1 MKALCFGEIL
11 WDVNGSERTLGGA
24 PLNVAG
30 HIRRLGGNS
39 YMASAVGRDEL
50 GSLTL
55 SAIDSL
61 GVDRRLVHLSD
72 NPTGIAE
79 VTLSDGIP
87 SYAFNDPA
95 AWDDINMTEDDMSFL
110 ASQSFDAIVY
120 GTLAARHSSSR
131 MALFAIL
138 DSIDSREFFFDVNIR
153 LSFYSDELIMEGLK
167 RATILKMNDEEIPA
181 VASALGC
188 GKERVIERLF
198 QMPRLG
204 KVIVTC
210 GKEGA
215 YCYERNGFC
224 VHADAGSAEVVSTVG
239 AGDSL
244 SAAFLF
250 FSSLGY
256 DASQSLERAAKVAEF
271 VVTEPGA
278 IPEYPENL
286 KKKLGIC

>member
-110 ASQSFDAIVY
+110 IGWSLYNATSDNIGEITDFMDIPGNPCIIA
-120 GTLAARHSSSR
+120 GTKKGAVTIPLHED
-131 MALFAIL
+131 LII
-138 DSIDSREFFFDVNIR
+138 SIDPVSRSITMDIPDGL
-153 LSFYSDELIMEGLK
+153 LSL
-167 RATILKMNDEEIPA
+167 
-181 VASALGC
+181 
-188 GKERVIERLF
+188 
-198 QMPRLG
+198 
-204 KVIVTC
+204 
-210 GKEGA
+210 
-215 YCYERNGFC
+215 
-224 VHADAGSAEVVSTVG
+224 
-239 AGDSL
+239 
-244 SAAFLF
+244 
-250 FSSLGY
+250 
-256 DASQSLERAAKVAEF
+256 
-271 VVTEPGA
+271 
-278 IPEYPENL
+278 
-286 KKKLGIC
+286 